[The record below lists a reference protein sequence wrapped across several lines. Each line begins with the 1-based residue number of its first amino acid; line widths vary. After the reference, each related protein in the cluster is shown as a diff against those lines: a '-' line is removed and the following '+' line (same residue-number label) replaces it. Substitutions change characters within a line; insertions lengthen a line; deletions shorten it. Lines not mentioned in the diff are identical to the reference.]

1 MRLDTHPLLPPP
13 TSLTPALHA
22 PSKPLHP
29 LSLMPA
35 HTHARS
41 LSLSLSAVLAWR
53 AEAAVDQPDP
63 FSSDW
68 LFQYDV
74 EEEEEKEDDTDLD
87 VFGGRQFCRN
97 RE

>member
-1 MRLDTHPLLPPP
+1 
-13 TSLTPALHA
+13 
-22 PSKPLHP
+22 
-29 LSLMPA
+29 MPA
-35 HTHARS
+35 HTHARTHS

-74 EEEEEKEDDTDLD
+74 EEEEKEEDTDLD
-87 VFGGRQFCRN
+87 VFGGRQF
-97 RE
+97 